1 SNRFLG
7 RWSPLERHFQ
17 ILIWTLLFS
26 LAMGLFLVHGWIV
39 EAWIAYLISGVII
52 ALPMALASLLFDHT
66 FFLKKSSRKTADVK
80 AYRLKLTSR
89 YTGCFLVMNLS
100 MLAFLAAI
108 ILDRI

>member
-1 SNRFLG
+1 LG

-39 EAWIAYLISGVII
+39 EAWIAHLVSGVII
-52 ALPMALASLLFDHT
+52 ALPIALAGLLFDHT
-66 FFLKKSSRKTADVK
+66 FLLKKSSRKTTGEK
-80 AYRLKLTSR
+80 TCKLKLTSR
-89 YTGCFLVMNLS
+89 YTGCFLVTNLS